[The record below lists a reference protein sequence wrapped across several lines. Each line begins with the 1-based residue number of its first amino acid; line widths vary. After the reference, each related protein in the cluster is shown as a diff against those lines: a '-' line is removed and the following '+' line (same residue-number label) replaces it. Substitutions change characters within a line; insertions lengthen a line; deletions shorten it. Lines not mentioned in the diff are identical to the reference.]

1 MLTVIDVLCQQL
13 DFCLVAFYTLF
24 VAVEVTT
31 QDAEETKIRS
41 FKKQIRSL
49 FVLIVKCQYQC
60 LLVEG
65 EEI

>member
-1 MLTVIDVLCQQL
+1 MLTVIDVFHQQL

-24 VAVEVTT
+24 EAMEVTT
-31 QDAEETKIRS
+31 QDAEERKIGS

-49 FVLIVKCQYQC
+49 FILIIKCQYQC
-60 LLVEG
+60 LLEEG